1 MTARTISRVRVKQVL
16 WVVLCP
22 LAWFWHS
29 YALSNT
35 VVEPDPKVSYARATH
50 VVVARIVR
58 AHAVMSSNQTCGSTY
73 EAIVLSSVKGSIPK
87 GTSTS
92 FGFLS
97 GLEQGATYRLYLL
110 SDAHRGAWA
119 DILASRIPA
128 GKNSDAWLE
137 QCMPIHPTNTIFF
150 RSNSQMGE
158 K

>member
-1 MTARTISRVRVKQVL
+1 MSVRNVSRPRAKQVL
-16 WVVLCP
+16 WFMLCS
-22 LAWFWHS
+22 LVWFWHS
-29 YALSNT
+29 YAFSNT

-58 AHAVMSSNQTCGSTY
+58 EHAVMSSDQTCGSTY
-73 EAIVLSSVKGSIPK
+73 EAIVLSSAKGSIQR
-87 GTSTS
+87 GHLMS

-110 SDAHRGAWA
+110 SDASRGIWA

-128 GKNSDAWLE
+128 EMNSDAWLE
-137 QCMPIHPTNTIFF
+137 QCVPRHPTRTIFF
-150 RSNSQMGE
+150 RSNRQKDE